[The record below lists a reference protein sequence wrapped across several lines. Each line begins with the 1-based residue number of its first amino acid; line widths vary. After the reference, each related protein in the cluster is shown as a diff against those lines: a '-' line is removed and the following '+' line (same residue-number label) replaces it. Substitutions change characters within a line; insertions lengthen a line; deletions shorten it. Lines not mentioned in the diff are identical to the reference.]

1 MGTANLGSSD
11 GWKFMMPSDSQ
22 RRARLTTG
30 PTCGISTATSRTR
43 DTRKSLRAMRSQVA
57 MDTWKAS
64 SAPTKAMPMDMA
76 WRIRKWVGAIL
87 PKRGLSG
94 MAIDAEYTM
103 TRLQASR
110 PMTTQIAA
118 WARPSALAGV
128 AADQHG
134 RAHMARHGRDQRRE
148 ILALAVATQDDHDAV
163 VRAQAGQRGHGG
175 AHVRALAVVVVL
187 HAVDAANGLDAVRLA
202 PVLTQ

>member
-1 MGTANLGSSD
+1 MSTANLASSD

-22 RRARLTTG
+22 RRAPLTTV

-103 TRLQASR
+103 RSEEHTSELQSQSNLVCRLLLEKKKK
-110 PMTTQIAA
+110 TK
-118 WARPSALAGV
+118 
-128 AADQHG
+128 
-134 RAHMARHGRDQRRE
+134 
-148 ILALAVATQDDHDAV
+148 
-163 VRAQAGQRGHGG
+163 
-175 AHVRALAVVVVL
+175 
-187 HAVDAANGLDAVRLA
+187 
-202 PVLTQ
+202 